1 MNENKKITIFSNAP
15 VTLRITALWAFS
27 EAFLGG
33 ILHGLKVPFAGL
45 FLALIASVCMTI
57 IASATVKK
65 GELIKATLL
74 VLAVKFLL
82 SPHTPLPA
90 YLAVFIQG
98 LVGELLFLNRK
109 MLKPSAFLLSVF
121 CLTYSAFQHLLL
133 LTILFGN
140 EWWSAVDIFLNK
152 ITKSFVNGTYQYS
165 FYIIIIYFSCYFIA
179 GIVGGILNLK
189 IIQKIKKGGDTDLL
203 KVWNEQYSITEGFD
217 NTQAKAPKKR
227 RTVFIIVGLLAF
239 MIMVTSYLPF
249 FKLGFSK
256 DSLTELILRAL
267 IILVVW
273 NLFLTPLLR
282 KGIKKWFE
290 KYQQKNKGS
299 LQQIVALL
307 PEIRQILQASWKFS
321 NHSNK
326 WIRVKNFISTSVLL
340 IAGNEQ

>member
-45 FLALIASVCMTI
+45 FLALIAALCMTI

-121 CLTYSAFQHLLL
+121 CLTYSAFQHLLV

-140 EWWSAVDIFLNK
+140 EWWKAVDIFLNK

-165 FYIIIIYFSCYFIA
+165 YYIIIIYFSCYFLA

-189 IIQKIKKGGDTDLL
+189 IIQKIKKGGDPDLF
-203 KVWNEQYSITEGFD
+203 KIWNEQYSIAGGFD
-217 NTQAKAPKKR
+217 STASKSPKKKR
-227 RTVFIIVGLLAF
+227 RFLVIIGVLAF
-239 MIMVTSYLPF
+239 MIMVISYLPF
-249 FKLGFSK
+249 FKAGFSK
-256 DSLTELILRAL
+256 NSITELVLRAIVIL
-267 IILVVW
+267 IVW

-282 KGIKKWFE
+282 KGIKKWFD
-290 KYQQKNKGS
+290 KYQQKNKSS

-307 PEIRQILQASWKFS
+307 PEIRRILQASWKFS
-321 NHSNK
+321 DHSNK
-326 WIRVKNFISTSVLL
+326 WIRVKNFISISVLL